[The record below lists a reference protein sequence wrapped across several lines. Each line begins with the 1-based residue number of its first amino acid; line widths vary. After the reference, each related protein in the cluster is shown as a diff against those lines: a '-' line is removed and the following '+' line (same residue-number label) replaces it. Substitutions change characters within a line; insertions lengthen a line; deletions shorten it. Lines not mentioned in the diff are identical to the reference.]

1 MADGVASLTDREREV
16 LRLLLAGHTA
26 KSAAAEL
33 DLSVH
38 TVNDYL
44 REARKKLGVASSR
57 EAARILGEQEE
68 QTPQTAPQNT
78 APEQI
83 GIADTTPATDNPMPS
98 ETRDRRNRVTWIIGG
113 TLMFTAVIAAA
124 LLASSSASHNAA
136 EDEMEASLEQGTQ
149 AEAAARD
156 WIKLVDAGDYRESWA
171 QAGAIFKSAVTA
183 DAWARQVT
191 PVRQPLGEVVSRNLK
206 GIDAPASLPG
216 APKGEYRI
224 VTFDTDYASA
234 AGAVETVVLA
244 KSGGKWGVV
253 GYFIR

>member
-1 MADGVASLTDREREV
+1 MADEVASLTDREREV

-44 REARKKLGVASSR
+44 REARKKFGVASSR

-68 QTPQTAPQNT
+68 QTPQSAPQN
-78 APEQI
+78 AASEQI
-83 GIADTTPATDNPMPS
+83 GMAGQTVSHDTPMPS
-98 ETRDRRNRVTWIIGG
+98 ATRDRRNRVTWIIGG
-113 TLMFTAVIAAA
+113 TLMFTAIIAAV
-124 LLASSSASHNAA
+124 LLATSSGSHDAG
-136 EDEMEASLEQGTQ
+136 EGEMEASSQQGTQ

-156 WIKLVDAGDYRESWA
+156 WIQLVDAADYQESWA
-171 QAGAIFKSAVTA
+171 QAGAMFKSAVTA
-183 DAWARQVT
+183 DAWAKQVT

-244 KSGGKWGVV
+244 KSGGNWGVV

>member
-1 MADGVASLTDREREV
+1 MEGGVASLTDREREV

-57 EAARILGEQEE
+57 EAARILGEQNE
-68 QTPQTAPQNT
+68 QPPQSAPQNA

-83 GIADTTPATDNPMPS
+83 GMADAATATDTLMPS
-98 ETRDRRNRVTWIIGG
+98 ATPGRRNRVAWIIGG
-113 TLMFTAVIAAA
+113 TLMFTAIVAAV
-124 LLASSSASHNAA
+124 LLATSSGSHDAG
-136 EDEMEASLEQGTQ
+136 EDEMEASLQQGTP

-156 WIKLVDAGDYRESWA
+156 WIKLVDAGNYQESWA
-171 QAGAIFKSAVTA
+171 QAGSMFKSAVTA
-183 DAWARQVT
+183 DAWAKQVT

-244 KSGGKWGVV
+244 KSGSDWGVV

>member
-26 KSAAAEL
+26 KSVAAEL

-57 EAARILGEQEE
+57 EAARILGEQEAE
-68 QTPQTAPQNT
+68 DPQHAPQND

-83 GIADTTPATDNPMPS
+83 GMADAAPAVETPMPS
-98 ETRDRRNRVTWIIGG
+98 ATPGRHNRVAWIIGG
-113 TLMFTAVIAAA
+113 TLMVTAIIAAV
-124 LLASSSASHNAA
+124 LLAASVSHDAGEA
-136 EDEMEASLEQGTQ
+136 QMEASLQQGTQ

-156 WIKLVDAGDYRESWA
+156 WIKLVDAGDYKESWA
-171 QAGAIFKSAVTA
+171 QAGSMFKSAVTA
-183 DAWARQVT
+183 DAWAKQVT
-191 PVRQPLGEVVSRNLK
+191 PVRQPLGEVVSRSLK

-224 VTFDTDYASA
+224 VTFDTDYSA
-234 AGAVETVVLA
+234 AAGTVETVVLA
-244 KSGGKWGVV
+244 KSGSDWGVV

>member
-1 MADGVASLTDREREV
+1 MEGGVASLTDRERDV

-57 EAARILGEQEE
+57 EAARILGEQEAE
-68 QTPQTAPQNT
+68 SPQSAPQN
-78 APEQI
+78 AAAEQI
-83 GIADTTPATDNPMPS
+83 GMADTTPATHTPKPS
-98 ETRDRRNRVTWIIGG
+98 ATRDRRNRVAWIIGG
-113 TLMFTAVIAAA
+113 TLMFTAIIAAV
-124 LLASSSASHNAA
+124 LLATSSGSHDAG
-136 EDEMEASLEQGTQ
+136 EEEMEASLQQGTQ
-149 AEAAARD
+149 AEATARD
-156 WIKLVDAGDYRESWA
+156 WIKLVDAGNYQESWA
-171 QAGAIFKSAVTA
+171 QAGPMFKSAVTA
-183 DAWARQVT
+183 DAWAKQVT

-224 VTFDTDYASA
+224 ITFDTDYSA
-234 AGAVETVVLA
+234 ALGAVETVVLA
-244 KSGGKWGVV
+244 KSGDSWGVV